1 MVQPTLQGTT
11 IGLIMGGSG
20 LPIPPPSYVTATLNY
35 INHNFNVLPSNAN
48 PLFTPEGYYPL
59 ILKSL
64 PLDTSI
70 SQGLQILD
78 SAIKSTLATNPTGS
92 VAVLGYSQS
101 ADISSLEMLNLANP
115 LLNPN
120 PPTANQLGF
129 TLLGDQMNPNGG
141 FFARF
146 PGFPAGQPLQLPV
159 WG

>member
-1 MVQPTLQGTT
+1 MP
-11 IGLIMGGSG
+11 
-20 LPIPPPSYVTATLNY
+20 LN
-35 INHNFNVLPSNAN
+35 
-48 PLFTPEGYYPL
+48 
-59 ILKSL
+59 
-64 PLDTSI
+64 TSI

-78 SAIKSTLATNPTGS
+78 SPIKTTLAANPRGS

-129 TLLGDQMNPNGG
+129 TLLGNQMNPNGG

-146 PGFPAGQPLQLPV
+146 PGFRGSAANPPRPGVDVIRCDALKYHLSD
-159 WG
+159 